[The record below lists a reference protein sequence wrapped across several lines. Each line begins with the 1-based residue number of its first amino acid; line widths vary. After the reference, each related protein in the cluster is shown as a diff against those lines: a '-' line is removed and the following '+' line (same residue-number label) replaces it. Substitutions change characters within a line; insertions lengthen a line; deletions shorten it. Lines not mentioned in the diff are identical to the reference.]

1 MVVMVIGA
9 AGVVVTLPAGAV
21 GDNALDTYLMSDP
34 LPNSVAVST
43 STLELA
49 ATVTDNLEN
58 TDLAGRAF
66 ERTSLAAW
74 VTTAPQSEVIDE
86 IADFTVLPP
95 GAPSG
100 ALTSI
105 CPVTATTTT
114 TTPSTTT
121 TTIPSTTTTTIPS
134 ADALIPGSAEA
145 SCTDAQSGLEK
156 TGIAWIEQNVLVL
169 FVTIGLTNSE
179 SDSIAATQYGL
190 IPTGGID
197 LSASRSFVVQRF
209 ALNSAVLSSAM
220 KLTINRD
227 AMVTSNSAP
236 TSVRFSG
243 RKSSSGS
250 SGASHALAE
259 KRIGAVYRYFVSCLR
274 QDGTPAETLSAI
286 HLGSGQPTVSAIVS
300 TPAASSGVV
309 SINLN
314 YLK

>member
-1 MVVMVIGA
+1 MVIGT

-34 LPNSVAVST
+34 LPNGVAAST
-43 STLELA
+43 ASLEFA
-49 ATVTDNLEN
+49 AAVTDNLEN
-58 TDLAGRAF
+58 TDLAGKAF

-74 VTTAPQSEVIDE
+74 VTTAPQSEVVDE

-95 GAPSG
+95 AAPID
-100 ALTSI
+100 ALGSI
-105 CPVTATTTT
+105 CSTTTTTTTTTPSTTTT

-121 TTIPSTTTTTIPS
+121 TTIPG
-134 ADALIPGSAEA
+134 ADALIPGSAEV

-156 TGIAWIEQNVLVL
+156 TGIAYIQQNVLGLVE
-169 FVTIGLTNSE
+169 TIGLTNSE

-197 LSASRSFVVQRF
+197 LSATRTYVVQRF

-220 KLTINRD
+220 KLTISRD
-227 AMVTSNSAP
+227 ATATSNSAP

-243 RKSSSGS
+243 RESSSGS

-259 KRIGAVYRYFVSCLR
+259 KRISAVYRYFVACLR
-274 QDGTPAETLSAI
+274 QDSTPAETLSAI
-286 HLGSGQPTVSAIVS
+286 HLGSGQPTVSAIVR